1 MKNFYKKF
9 KEANPKFSG
18 IKLLFIIALFVF
30 AIGNTFRSFEF
41 SIDYIIVFAAFIIAA
56 VSHEVAH
63 GYAAFLF
70 GDDTAKKAGRLSFN
84 PLKHI
89 DLQGLLLPIL
99 LLLCG
104 VKFLIGWAKPVP
116 VNFSRLRPYRTGF
129 FVVSVAGIFVNFVL
143 AAVSLLLLRTFF
155 SDSYHIFYEDIMV
168 RGDLLHEIVVK
179 FFIYF
184 FFINVLLGVFN
195 LIPVTP
201 LDGGRIVYSFAPKPV
216 KDFYDR
222 IEKYGIL
229 IVFALLW
236 AGLFSNIFE
245 KVFDFLIKLLGG

>member
-18 IKLLFIIALFVF
+18 AKLLFIIVLLVF
-30 AIGNTFRSFEF
+30 MLGNTFRTFEF
-41 SIDYIIVFAAFIIAA
+41 SIDYVIVFAAFIMAA

-63 GYAAFLF
+63 GYAAYLF

-84 PLKHI
+84 PVKHI
-89 DLQGLLLPIL
+89 DIQGLILPIL
-99 LLLCG
+99 LLLSG

-116 VNFSRLRPYRTGF
+116 VDFSRLRPHKTGF
-129 FVVSVAGIFVNFVL
+129 FVVSIAGIFVNMIF
-143 AAVSLLLLRTFF
+143 AALSLILLRTFF
-155 SDSYHIFYEDIMV
+155 SDSYQIFYEDIMV
-168 RGDLLHEIVVK
+168 RGGLLHETAVK
-179 FFIYF
+179 FLIYF

-195 LIPVTP
+195 LIPITP

-216 KDFYDR
+216 RDFYDR

-229 IVFALLW
+229 IVFLLLW
-236 AGLFSNIFE
+236 AGLFSNLFE
-245 KVFDFLIKLLGG
+245 KVFDFLIRLLGG

>member
-1 MKNFYKKF
+1 MKNFYKRF
-9 KEANPKFSG
+9 KEANPKFSDA
-18 IKLLFIIALFVF
+18 KLIFIIALLIF

-41 SIDYIIVFAAFIIAA
+41 SIDYIIVFAAFVIAA

-63 GYAAFLF
+63 GYTAYLF

-89 DLQGLLLPIL
+89 DIQGLILPVL

-116 VNFSRLRPYRTGF
+116 VNFGRLRPHKIGF
-129 FVVSVAGIFVNFVL
+129 FAVSVAGIFVNMVWATL
-143 AAVSLLLLRTFF
+143 ALILLRTFF

-168 RGDLLHEIVVK
+168 RGGLVNEIAVK
-179 FFIYF
+179 FLIYF

-195 LIPVTP
+195 LIPITP

-216 KDFYDR
+216 RDFYDK

-229 IVFALLW
+229 IVFLLLW
-236 AGLFSNIFE
+236 AGLFSNVFE
-245 KVFDFLIKLLGG
+245 KVFDFLIRLLGG